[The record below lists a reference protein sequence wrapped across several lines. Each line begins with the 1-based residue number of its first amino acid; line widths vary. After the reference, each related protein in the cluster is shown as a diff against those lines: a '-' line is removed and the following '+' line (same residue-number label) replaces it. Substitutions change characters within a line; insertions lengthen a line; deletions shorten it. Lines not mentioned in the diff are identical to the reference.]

1 MRKILNKIVN
11 KYIIKILNIY
21 KSNLE
26 DKNLIFE
33 NYLDQT
39 IYFEIQHL
47 IRLIKERKDENGKIY

>member
-47 IRLIKERKDENGKIY
+47 IRLIKERRN

>member
-39 IYFEIQHL
+39 IYFEIQYL
-47 IRLIKERKDENGKIY
+47 IRLIKERNEEK